1 MDEGQVGNFLTIAL
15 VILGCFL
22 AFLVVI
28 YIILLLKT
36 KKKEKKQE
44 SRTDFSNKQ
53 ETDNKK
59 EKSKDKNIEIVNIQ
73 DFMEF
78 ETVEDNMIVQKE
90 NYKYIM
96 VVECQGVNYDLMS
109 GIEKNGVEEGFVQF
123 LNTLKHPIQI
133 YIQTRTINLEGSL
146 TTYRTKVNRIQA
158 EMYRK
163 EQEYQ
168 ILLEDSKASE
178 EAKQKALFAVTRQR
192 NLYEYGIDI
201 IRDTEKMSKNSNI
214 LSKKYYIIIPYYVN
228 NEMGEEEFDKKEIKN
243 MAFSELYTRA
253 QSIIRA
259 LGSCSVKGKI
269 LNSKELVELLYVAY
283 NRDQEEVY
291 GLDQALL
298 AQYDKL
304 YTTGED
310 VYKKKIRE
318 LDRQIEQAA
327 VEKAK
332 ENIDIAKNEIEEEI
346 KEKENNMEELINEMA
361 KIILDGNR
369 NYIEEDVVDKAIE
382 NIEKS
387 TKTKE
392 ERDEKEKKTRKSSSK
407 K

>member
-1 MDEGQVGNFLTIAL
+1 MDEGQVGNFLTIVL

-392 ERDEKEKKTRKSSSK
+392 ERDEKEKKTGKSSSK